1 VYLALCFLNQRGSN
15 RKGLPVTGRGL
26 IHWVHAAKPPYWLR
40 WQTVVLVMIIT
51 FMLWEVVV
59 PLALVVW
66 TSLKTL
72 HPGDLGFLDF
82 VFTLENYRR
91 AFASNAFAETS
102 INTLIFSLTTT
113 FFAFT
118 MAAFLAWVAVRTDT
132 PGAHIIGMLTFG
144 RIFIPSVITASAWVF
159 IASPRLGI
167 LNHMIQPIFGRLE
180 VINVYSF
187 PWMVFIQSLEMV
199 PLAYLLLAT
208 GFRTMDPR
216 LEEASIMTG
225 AGTWRTFRNVT
236 LPLNLPSVLAAV
248 FLLLITSIEALEV
261 PALIGFRARISVYS
275 LEMYNNT
282 RRAPTDWGL
291 ASTYG
296 MALMAIS
303 LVLLAAYLW
312 LTRENERYQTI
323 TGKDFRPRRIELG
336 RWGYVTCAISIV
348 ILLLMTGIPLLALI
362 YTSLLE
368 HLQQPSMA
376 AFQDMTL
383 DNFRNMMRENS
394 REMRSL
400 WNSFQMSSGTAGV
413 AVLLASA
420 IAYFVHKT
428 HLPGRRFLDFLA
440 FAPIAIPSVLIGT
453 AFMWIYLLVPFD
465 ILETL
470 LIIGLGMLVKYLP
483 FALRFVSAA
492 ILRVHGELEEAAQV
506 SGASWLRN
514 LVRIYLPLLRPG
526 LIAAFIWVMVNSYRD
541 VPIAGMLSRTA
552 NRTAAETIL
561 SLSGASWLRLSAFG
575 VTMFGILIFF
585 VGLIYWIGHRNRG
598 RAD

>member
-1 VYLALCFLNQRGSN
+1 
-15 RKGLPVTGRGL
+15 VTGGGL
-26 IHWVHAAKPPYWLR
+26 IRWVGEAKLPYWLG
-40 WQTVVLVMIIT
+40 WQTLVLMTIIA

-59 PLALVVW
+59 PLTMVVW
-66 TSLKTL
+66 TSFKTL
-72 HPGDLGFLDF
+72 RPGDPGFLDF
-82 VFTLENYRR
+82 IFTLENYRR
-91 AFASNAFAETS
+91 AFASKEFAVTS
-102 INTLIFSLTTT
+102 INTLTFSLTTT
-113 FFAFT
+113 FFAFI
-118 MAAFLAWVAVRTDT
+118 MAAFLAWVAIRSDT
-132 PGAHIIGMLTFG
+132 PGARIIGMLTFG
-144 RIFIPSVITASAWVF
+144 RIFIPSVVTASAWVF

-180 VINVYSF
+180 VVNVYSF

-216 LEEASIMTG
+216 LEEASTMTG
-225 AGTWRTFRNVT
+225 AGTWRTLLKVT

-248 FLLLITSIEALEV
+248 FLLLITSIETLEV
-261 PALIGFRARISVYS
+261 PALIGFRARIFVYS
-275 LEMYNNT
+275 LEMYSNT
-282 RRAPTDWGL
+282 RRTPSDWGL

-303 LVLLAAYLW
+303 LVLLTTYLW

-323 TGKDFRPRRIELG
+323 TGRDFQPRRIELG
-336 RWGYVTCAISIV
+336 RWGYFTCGVSIL
-348 ILLLMTGIPLLALI
+348 ILLLMTGIPFLALI

-368 HLQQPSMA
+368 NLQKPSLA
-376 AFQDMTL
+376 AFQYMTL

-394 REMRSL
+394 REMEGL
-400 WNSFQMSSGTAGV
+400 WNSLRMSSGTAGV

-428 HLPGRRFLDFLA
+428 QLPGRRFLDFLA

-453 AFMWIYLLVPFD
+453 ALMWVYLLVPFD
-465 ILETL
+465 ILDTL

-483 FALRFVSAA
+483 FALRFLSAA

-506 SGASWLRN
+506 SGASWPRN
-514 LVRIYLPLLRPG
+514 IWRIYLPLLRPG
-526 LIAAFIWVMVNSYRD
+526 LLAAFIWVMVNSYRD
-541 VPIAGMLSRTA
+541 VPIAGMLTGSE
-552 NRTAAETIL
+552 NRTAAETVL

-575 VTMFGILIFF
+575 VTMFGILIFI
-585 VGLIYWIGHRNRG
+585 VGMIYWIGRRDSG
-598 RAD
+598 RTD